1 MDKNRDYC
9 IIDEMKRGLLGFAL
23 DLVEDD
29 VVALIEQYAEPE
41 KESRLAKYMTESVPD
56 ELCETS
62 DGQSFFMET
71 FKPVRSGAGKLPVI
85 INIQGGGF
93 VREDR
98 RFRRQY
104 LTAMASRGF
113 LAFGFD
119 YILSD
124 DTSIRREI
132 KNICS
137 ILEVVCKKM
146 KDFNTDPERIFMT
159 GDSAGAYL
167 ALYIAAMQKSE
178 KLCSVMGCRPPE
190 LDIAALGLHSGM
202 FYIDRC
208 DPSGWMLST
217 HTCAMSKKDI
227 EFSRKYIV
235 PECDEVMKNLPPVFL
250 STSRGDFINDYTLTY
265 HKALRKAGKR
275 SHLIYKG
282 SDDLIHAYAS
292 MLPYRSESIDV
303 LDSMTLWF
311 EEQVKE
317 TKKEKKALDKINA
330 RIESGEIIEQKAWK
344 YIKEL
349 NAYSAERLDSVALTD
364 GKREYTYRQMFHKWE
379 RYAGVFSA
387 LEITGKNR
395 ARVLMRGVHAI
406 EAVNCIY
413 ALDMTGAS
421 VSIHLDMDAN
431 DFKSLKDMS
440 ENEHITD
447 IILYDF
453 QLKKKYLKQIVSEK
467 EELGIRHVI
476 VVHVPP
482 AETQEEREAIRR
494 YNELKK
500 TDGVLFMDDLLKEYE
515 TEPISYARSGR
526 DDAFITHTSGTT
538 SGTRKPIPVSDRGAN
553 ETSRRLLV
561 DDRFKGY
568 TGRITASPLLGLG
581 SAYALF
587 DELMLPL
594 AFGGKVL
601 LIPSGLFGLG
611 ALVPKMN
618 SHLNV
623 LFTGPMMMEILLKI
637 PFCPDLSDLEFVFLG
652 GAYVS
657 VDARKRYN
665 RYLRRNGSK
674 AKSCIGYGL
683 SEAGGAVILSDPERE
698 DNAIGYP
705 MDGIKIKLYDEDEK
719 KFYDPGDGPRTGVMF
734 MNTPSVSC
742 GRIDDNVIFE
752 LEEIDG
758 EKYLNTYDVVTVGED
773 GALFYTGRM
782 NKFFVNNQG
791 VRFDAGLVERA
802 VSAQPGI
809 ESCGMVPGYS
819 KYLRDTVPVLYVK
832 PSGPAEDARK
842 TVKEALK
849 RAFIDEDIIKESNL
863 PSECIITDE
872 IPYNQ
877 TGKVDIHQITNGSL
891 DGYRYTV
898 IPVRVDGELKS
909 IRLQKYKKTLVSR
922 GSVPDELD
930 S

>member
-1 MDKNRDYC
+1 MDKDRDHC
-9 IIDEMKRGLLGFAL
+9 IIDEKRRELLGFVL
-23 DLVEDD
+23 ELVEED
-29 VVALIEQYAEPE
+29 VAALTEKYAEPE
-41 KESRLAKYMTESVPD
+41 KESPLAKYMTESVLD
-56 ELCETS
+56 ELCETT
-62 DGQSFFMET
+62 DGQSFYMEI
-71 FKPVRSGAGKLPVI
+71 FKPVFSGAGKLPVI
-85 INIQGGGF
+85 IDIHGGGF

-137 ILEVVCKKM
+137 VLEVVCKRM

-178 KLCSVMGCRPPE
+178 KLCSVMGSRPPK
-190 LDIAALGLHSGM
+190 LDITALGLHSGM

-208 DPSGWMLST
+208 DPIGWMLNT
-217 HTCAMSKKDI
+217 HVCAMSKKDI
-227 EFSRKYIV
+227 EFRRKYII
-235 PECDEVMKNLPPVFL
+235 PECDEVIKNLPPVFL
-250 STSRGDFINDYTLTY
+250 TTSRGDVINDYTLTY
-265 HKALRKAGKR
+265 HEALRKAGKR
-275 SHLIYKG
+275 SHLVYKG
-282 SDDLIHAYAS
+282 SEDLMHAYAII
-292 MLPYRSESIDV
+292 LPYRSESIDV
-303 LDSMTLWF
+303 LDRMALWF
-311 EEQVKE
+311 EEQAKE

-330 RIESGEIIEQKAWK
+330 RIESGKIIEQKAWK

-349 NAYSAERLDSVALTD
+349 NSYSSERLDSVALTD
-364 GKREYTYRQMFHKWE
+364 GKRECTYRQMFRKWE
-379 RYAGVFSA
+379 RYAEVFSA
-387 LEITGKNR
+387 LGITGKNQ

-406 EAVNCIY
+406 EAVNCMY

-440 ENEHITD
+440 ENENITD
-447 IILYDF
+447 IILYDYR
-453 QLKKKYLKQIVSEK
+453 LIKKYMKQIVNEK
-467 EELGIRHVI
+467 EELGIRNVI
-476 VVHVPP
+476 VVHVPS
-482 AETQEEREAIRR
+482 ADTREEREAIRR
-494 YNELKK
+494 YNELRK

-515 TEPISYARSGR
+515 AYPISYADSGR

-538 SGTRKPIPVSDRGAN
+538 NGTRKPIPVSDRGAN

-601 LIPSGLFGLG
+601 LMPSGLFSLETII
-611 ALVPKMN
+611 PKMN

-623 LFTGPMMMEILLKI
+623 LFTGPMLMELLVKI
-637 PFCPDLSDLEFVFLG
+637 PFRPDLSDMEFVFLG
-652 GAYVS
+652 GAFVS
-657 VDARKRYN
+657 ADARKRYN
-665 RYLRRNGSK
+665 RYLRKCGSK

-683 SEAGGAVILSDPERE
+683 SEAGGAVILSDPERKDE
-698 DNAIGYP
+698 AIGYP

-742 GRIDDNVIFE
+742 GRIDDNVVFE
-752 LEEIDG
+752 LEDIDG
-758 EKYLNTYDVVTVGED
+758 EKYLNTYDLVTVGED
-773 GALFYTGRM
+773 GALFYAGRM

-819 KYLRDTVPVLYVK
+819 KFLRDTIPVLYVK
-832 PSGPAEDARK
+832 PVKPAGEAK
-842 TVKEALK
+842 NAVKNALI
-849 RAFIDEDIIKESNL
+849 RAFIKGGAIKDTNL
-863 PSECIITDE
+863 PSECIITDA
-872 IPYNQ
+872 IPYNASGKVNTHQ
-877 TGKVDIHQITNGSL
+877 ILTGKI
-891 DGYRYTV
+891 DGYRYRV
-898 IPVRVDGELKS
+898 IPLRKDGELYD
-909 IRLQKYKKTLVSR
+909 IRLAPYTVLGQR
-922 GSVPDELD
+922 GLPEELENA
-930 S
+930 